1 MRFNDILLEKN
12 LAARDFKDEIR
23 LDALIHKLVNN
34 LPFTNADGEKLYI
47 KPTTA
52 EVRYLKSLKSYYD
65 ANGTSADVKK
75 YMPKEIGGVKLSS
88 LFKTEEFGGKGGN
101 PENLDA
107 PVRTSLGET
116 TEGLKACA
124 IFARMT
130 ARNKPAI
137 TAEEV
142 AKIANTVAAKMKQ
155 VTKEV
160 VTDSGKKSK
169 KISFASTLTK
179 EVADTNGTVKD
190 RITLDVS
197 LARAPFQRLAQLSPE
212 DKDAWGV
219 LSSVVNYINSE
230 TDLAKYNRFFSN
242 NQKRDPIDIK
252 IRGLEGEK
260 TDIETTYTDQEGRV
274 RPLSHL
280 SMSIKRGSAKYD
292 QASGLNESGN
302 IKFFNI
308 LGMSVED
315 AKAAMT
321 ASHFKNDLPLDKRIK
336 AVSRLYSHAAE
347 LLDHKLATKNDAGEA
362 TYITQLLINLKKSIQ
377 GDQRLVYVNFNI
389 NGTYDKLN
397 PQLIDNLA
405 RYVDLEATLEI
416 KSTPYLY
423 IRDKRS
429 GKALFQV
436 RLQKNSD
443 GRLTHIFELKD
454 LLELTKAA
462 TDERNKT
469 NAANYAAGVAP
480 AAPAQPAATVPT
492 TAPVAPAAV
501 APVTPPSTGKNV
513 TKITPAGVMQPSDK
527 EDKVEMENIEDK
539 DLIRIKH
546 LSGMLSQLSKN
557 I

>member
-23 LDALIHKLVNN
+23 LDALIHKLVNG
-34 LPFTNADGEKLYI
+34 LPFTNADGEKLYL
-47 KPTTA
+47 KPTRS
-52 EVRYLKSLKSYYD
+52 EVKYLKSLKSYYD
-65 ANGTSADVKK
+65 ANGTSADVKD

-88 LFKTEEFGGKGGN
+88 LFKTAEFGGKGGN
-101 PENLDA
+101 PADLDA

-124 IFARMT
+124 IFARLT
-130 ARNKPAI
+130 SRNKTTI
-137 TAEEV
+137 TDKEV

-155 VTKEV
+155 VTKDI

-169 KISFASTLTK
+169 KISFISSLTK

-190 RITLDVS
+190 KITLDVS

-260 TDIETTYTDQEGRV
+260 TDIETSYTDQDGRV

-308 LGMSVED
+308 LGMSVEE
-315 AKAAMT
+315 AKTAMT

-347 LLDHKLATKNDAGEA
+347 MLDHKLATKNDAGEA
-362 TYITQLLINLKKSIQ
+362 TYITQLLANLKKSIQ

-423 IRDKRS
+423 IRDKIS

-462 TDERNKT
+462 TIERNKS
-469 NAANYAAGVAP
+469 VIAP
-480 AAPAQPAATVPT
+480 TATPAV
-492 TAPVAPAAV
+492 APVAPAVPKTAPVVPTTAAPAIAPTPAPV
-501 APVTPPSTGKNV
+501 APATLPQTQPVNGEEEV
-513 TKITPAGVMQPSDK
+513 TKEQSSWVPHQAQHADELKRM
-527 EDKVEMENIEDK
+527 
-539 DLIRIKH
+539 LH
-546 LSGMLSQLSKN
+546 LATRS
-557 I
+557 

>member
-34 LPFTNADGEKLYI
+34 LPFTNADGEKLYL
-47 KPTTA
+47 KPTRA
-52 EVRYLKSLKSYYD
+52 EVRYLKSLKAYYD
-65 ANGTSADVKK
+65 ANGTSADVKD

-88 LFKTEEFGGKGGN
+88 LFKTAEFGGKGGN
-101 PENLDA
+101 PADLDA

-124 IFARMT
+124 IFARLT
-130 ARNKPAI
+130 ARNKPNI
-137 TAEEV
+137 TDKEV

-155 VTKEV
+155 VTKDV

-169 KISFASTLTK
+169 KISFLSSLTK

-190 RITLDVS
+190 KITLDVS

-260 TDIETTYTDQEGRV
+260 TDIETSYTDQDGRV

-280 SMSIKRGSAKYD
+280 SMSVKRGSAKYD

-308 LGMSVED
+308 LGLSIED
-315 AKAAMT
+315 ARAAMT

-362 TYITQLLINLKKSIQ
+362 IYITQLLVNLKKSIQ
-377 GDQRLVYVNFNI
+377 GDQKLVYVNFNI

-423 IRDKRS
+423 IRDKNS

-436 RLQKNSD
+436 RLQKNAD

-462 TDERNKT
+462 MIERNKSVIAPT
-469 NAANYAAGVAP
+469 PTTP
-480 AAPAQPAATVPT
+480 AA
-492 TAPVAPAAV
+492 APAAV
-501 APVTPPSTGKNV
+501 APVAPKA
-513 TKITPAGVMQPSDK
+513 TPAPVAPTATPAVAPTAVAPATTPVQPVDNK
-527 EDKVEMENIEDK
+527 EKVEMEDMEDK
-539 DLIRIKH
+539 DLVRIKH

>member
-34 LPFTNADGEKLYI
+34 LPFTNSAGEKLYL
-47 KPTTA
+47 KPTRA

-65 ANGTSADVKK
+65 ANGNSTDVKD

-101 PENLDA
+101 PANLDA

-124 IFARMT
+124 IFARLT
-130 ARNKPAI
+130 ARNKATI
-137 TAEEV
+137 TDTEV
-142 AKIANTVAAKMKQ
+142 AKIANKVAAKMKQ
-155 VTKEV
+155 VTTDV

-169 KISFASTLTK
+169 KISFTSSLTK

-190 RITLDVS
+190 KITLDVS

-260 TDIETTYTDQEGRV
+260 TDIETTYTDQDGKV

-280 SMSIKRGSAKYD
+280 SMSVKRGSAKYD

-308 LGMSVED
+308 LGLSIED
-315 AKAAMT
+315 ARAAMT

-362 TYITQLLINLKKSIQ
+362 TYITQLLVNLKKSIQ

-423 IRDKRS
+423 IRDKNS

-462 TDERNKT
+462 MIERNKS
-469 NAANYAAGVAP
+469 VIAP
-480 AAPAQPAATVPT
+480 PPT
-492 TAPVAPAAV
+492 TSTVAPAAV
-501 APVTPPSTGKNV
+501 APVAPTA
-513 TKITPAGVMQPSDK
+513 TPAVAPAAIAPTTTPAIAPTPTPAIAPVDNK
-527 EDKVEMENIEDK
+527 EKVEMEDMEDK